1 MELSYRIRSSVLADH
16 EEHARVVA
24 FRGSEGI
31 SRPYVFDVYIAVT
44 GALDI
49 VIDDAPGAKATL
61 SMEQGDNILSSYS
74 GVVGEFELLR
84 AVTVG
89 DTSRALYLLRLV
101 PHLWGLS
108 LTRHSRIFSKQS
120 IPEVI
125 ESVLS
130 DEGVQDVAV
139 RLNASYEDE
148 EQVTQYRESSLDFI
162 HRWMEREGLYY
173 FFEQGESAETLVIT
187 DSNSASSALAK
198 DPIRYH
204 PINAGDATAGIHFDT
219 FIARSRSLPATV
231 KFTDYDYAKP
241 QLDVKGSSKVSP
253 NGMGDVVTHGNRFFT
268 PAKGDAL
275 ATVRADDLRAR
286 AKNFHAAG
294 PAPQIMAGYKF
305 TLEHHPK
312 SDFNTEYLAVAV
324 EHHFCM
330 DDAKGWGNLIPFEQ
344 AQPYK
349 CEVTA
354 ILATQQ
360 YRHPETVPW
369 PRIDGFENAN
379 VDGTAASEYAQLD
392 DQGRYC
398 LKFKFDEGT
407 LKDGKAS
414 TWVRK
419 MQPHAGSVEGW
430 HFPERKGTEVVCAF
444 MGGDPD
450 RPVIVGA
457 IPTAVHPSPVTSTN
471 NTKNVIQTGGRNR
484 FEMEDEDGAQRV
496 TISTPHAKSFF
507 HIGAAL
513 PGMSTVFSGEGT
525 IPDHQVAIHTEGNSL
540 INTCGTSD
548 IETGVDWNVVIGNDH
563 HEQIGA
569 NRVDEVTG
577 FMQQAIGGLLL
588 QDVTGT
594 VEEAYH
600 DTYTQGVQGAATV
613 SHLTSLHQGVGAEAV
628 GGATHMLSVTGTQAL
643 HVTSTQEV
651 IVDGAADWTTG
662 ATTWH
667 VKGPLNIVADGPHDI
682 QSASWHENT
691 FGPKSEMIAG
701 WKNENIFGLVT
712 ETLLGGKLE
721 INAAFVF
728 EFSPE
733 KTNINLCWFD
743 VAAEKAEALAMD
755 NKLAGLEKEIAGLKS
770 YDAAMLQGCTALT
783 SKVEALENRVGTL
796 KSSVAALHSKA

>member
-1 MELSYRIRSSVLADH
+1 MELSYRITSTALADH
-16 EEHARVVA
+16 ADHARVVA

-49 VIDDAPGAKATL
+49 PMDDAPGAKATL
-61 SMEQGDNILSSYS
+61 TLAKGDDVLSSYS
-74 GVVGEFELLR
+74 GIVAQFELLR
-84 AVTVG
+84 AVTFG
-89 DTSRALYLLRLV
+89 ETSTALYLLRLV

-108 LTRHSRIFSKQS
+108 LTRHSRIFTKQS
-120 IPEVI
+120 IPDVI
-125 ESVLS
+125 ETVLS
-130 DEGVQDVAV
+130 DEAIQDVEL
-139 RLNASYEDE
+139 RLNGSYEDE
-148 EQVTQYRESSLDFI
+148 EHVTQYKESSLDFI
-162 HRWMEREGLYY
+162 QRWMEREGLYY
-173 FFEQGESAETLVIT
+173 FFDQGEDLETLVIA
-187 DSNSASSALAK
+187 DQNASSSALAK

-204 PINAGDATAGIHFDT
+204 PAAAGDVTAGIHFDT
-219 FIARSRSLPATV
+219 FIARTSSLPATV
-231 KFTDYDYAKP
+231 KFTDYDYGKP

-253 NGMGDVVTHGNRFFT
+253 NGTGDVVTHGNRFFT

-275 ATVRADDLRAR
+275 ATIRADDLRAR
-286 AKNFHAAG
+286 AKSFYAAG

-312 SDFNTEYLAVAV
+312 GDLNTEYLAVSV
-324 EHHFCM
+324 EHHYCHV
-330 DDAKGWGNLIPFEQ
+330 DAKAWGSVLPLEES
-344 AQPYK
+344 PYR

-360 YRHPETVPW
+360 YRHPETVTW

-379 VDGTAASEYAQLD
+379 VDGAASSEYAQLD

-407 LKDGKAS
+407 LKDSKAS

-457 IPTAVHPSPVTSTN
+457 IPTAVHPSPVTSAN

-484 FEMEDEDGAQRV
+484 FEMEDEDGSQRV

-600 DTYTQGVQGAATV
+600 DTYTQGVEGAATI
-613 SHLTSLHQGVGAEAV
+613 SHLTSLHHGVGAEAV
-628 GGATHMLSVTGTQAL
+628 GGATHMLTVEGTQAL
-643 HVTSTQEV
+643 HVTDTQEV
-651 IVDGAADWTTG
+651 IVDGEASWTTG
-662 ATTWH
+662 ATEWH
-667 VKGPLNIVADGPHDI
+667 VKGELKIECDGPHEI
-682 QSASWHENT
+682 SSTKWHENT

-712 ETLLGGKLE
+712 ETLLGGKIEISAAVVLE
-721 INAAFVF
+721 FA
-728 EFSPE
+728 PE
-733 KTNINLCWFD
+733 RTTINLCRWE
-743 VAAEKAEALAMD
+743 VAAEHKEAHALD
-755 NKLAGLEKEIAGLKS
+755 NKLAGLEKEVAGLKS
-770 YDAAMLQGCTALT
+770 YDAAMLQGATALT
-783 SKVEALENRVGTL
+783 SKLETLENKVGTL
-796 KSSVAALHSKA
+796 RSSVAALHSKA